1 MKRRKNAYRILLLL
15 AVLTGAA
22 LLTMRPE
29 GEAPE
34 DGIVVAGG
42 NTTERQILAEITAQM
57 IRRHL
62 PGVRVELL
70 NNLGSTVLIRRAL
83 DNGDVNLSGAM
94 YTGTS
99 LTGELGL
106 PMTTDPREALD
117 IVVREYERRYRE
129 KWYPSWGFANTYA
142 FMVPRELAEREGL
155 RTVSDL
161 ARIAPGMKLGVDTA
175 WMERKGD
182 GYRDFRRIYGF
193 DFKRVFPMEIGLVY
207 GAVRAGEMD
216 VVLGYST
223 DGRIDTCDL
232 VLLEDDRR
240 LFPPYDAS
248 PVAAHRVLEAHPQL
262 DSALMRLAGTVD
274 GPRMRRMNRM
284 ADEELVEPRNVARLF
299 LEEHGYFESSDA
311 RPEPPERKEMR
322 GWSF

>member
-1 MKRRKNAYRILLLL
+1 MKHRKNAYWIFLLL
-15 AVLTGAA
+15 AILTGAA
-22 LLTMRPE
+22 LLPMRP
-29 GEAPE
+29 GDAPE
-34 DGIVVAGG
+34 GGIVVSGG

-83 DNGDVNLSGAM
+83 DNGDVDLSGAM

-106 PMTTDPREALD
+106 PMTTDPREALE
-117 IVVREYERRYRE
+117 IVVREYEKRYRE

-161 ARIAPGMKLGVDTA
+161 ARIAPGMKLGVDTS

-223 DGRIDTCDL
+223 DGRIDTCGL

-248 PVAAHRVLEAHPQL
+248 PVATHHVLEAHPQL
-262 DSALMRLAGTVD
+262 DSVLMRLAGTVD

-284 ADEELVEPRNVARLF
+284 ADEELVEPRNVAQLF
-299 LEEHGYFESSDA
+299 LEEHGYFESSDVLPA
-311 RPEPPERKEMR
+311 LRNERR
-322 GWSF
+322 

>member
-1 MKRRKNAYRILLLL
+1 MRRKHSYRTLFFL
-15 AVLTGAA
+15 AA
-22 LLTMRPE
+22 LLGAAFFLPGLEKTVS
-29 GEAPE
+29 E
-34 DGIVVAGG
+34 DGIVIAGG
-42 NTTERQILAEITAQM
+42 NTSERQILAEITAQM

-62 PGVRVELL
+62 PDVEVGLV

-106 PMTTDPREALD
+106 PMATNPREAMD
-117 IVVREYERRYRE
+117 TVVREYDRRYRE

-142 FMVPRELAEREGL
+142 FMVPRELAQREGL
-155 RTVSDL
+155 RTIGDL
-161 ARIAPGMKLGVDTA
+161 ARLAPRMNLGVDTS

-182 GYRDFRRIYGF
+182 GYQDFKRVYGF

-223 DGRIDTCDL
+223 DGRIATYDL
-232 VLLEDDRR
+232 VLLEDDRH

-248 PVAAHRVLEAHPQL
+248 PVATHRVLEAYPQL
-262 DSALMRLAGTVD
+262 DAILMRLAGTVD
-274 GPRMRRMNRM
+274 SPQMQRMNRM
-284 ADEELVEPRNVARLF
+284 ADEDLIEPHTVARRF
-299 LEEHGYFESSDA
+299 LEEHGYFEDTEAGAA
-311 RPEPPERKEMR
+311 REETR
-322 GWSF
+322 